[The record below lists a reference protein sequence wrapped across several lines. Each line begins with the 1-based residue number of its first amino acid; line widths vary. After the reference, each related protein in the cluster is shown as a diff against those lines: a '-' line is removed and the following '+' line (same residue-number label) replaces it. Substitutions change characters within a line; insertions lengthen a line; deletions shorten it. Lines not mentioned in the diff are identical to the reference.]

1 MNVDSLKNAFKGFDV
16 NNLDF
21 SAAGS
26 WPIGARIV
34 TYLLLFAVIL
44 GAGLHLY
51 VSDKSMQLDREM
63 RKETELRQVYERKA
77 FEVANLDALRKQMAD
92 VSERFSELLRQLPT
106 KNEVPGLLDDITSIG
121 RKSGLEINLIGLQEE
136 KKSKFYI
143 ELPIKIA
150 VSGTYHQMGEFV
162 SGVAAIPRIVTLH
175 NFDISPDRGGRLT
188 MNISARTYRYDDA
201 AEER

>member
-1 MNVDSLKNAFKGFDV
+1 MNTDSFKNAFKGFDV

-26 WPIGARIV
+26 WPVGAKIL

-44 GAGLHLY
+44 GAGLHFY
-51 VSDKSMQLDREM
+51 VSDKSMQLDREI
-63 RKETELRQVYERKA
+63 RKEADLRQAYERKA
-77 FEVANLDALRKQMAD
+77 FEVANLNALRKQMAD

-106 KNEVPGLLDDITSIG
+106 QNEVPGLLDDITSIG
-121 RKSGLEINLIGLQEE
+121 RKSGLEINLIGLQPE

-143 ELPIKIA
+143 ELPIKIS

-175 NFDISPDRGGRLT
+175 DFDISPVDGGRLK
-188 MNISARTYRYDDA
+188 MNINARTYRYDDA